1 MAAHKEY
8 GNRWAEIAK
17 KIPGRTENSIKNHW
31 NATKRKQNSKKKT
44 SNKNKVEHD
53 AKNEPSILQDY
64 INNQHLRNTTT
75 TTTTTTLPNTS
86 ITPSTSLSSES
97 SYTHIFQDVSNESC
111 SLLSI
116 LDDRSDHET
125 LMLMENQSQ
134 SHENSSNTDHLMMMA
149 ALQQGTANNFIS
161 SDTLICGLLNGD
173 MSQLIAPND
182 DDDMMNNYLA
192 GNVIN
197 STQQRKDMDLYE
209 MIVSLNY
216 HK

>member
-53 AKNEPSILQDY
+53 AKNQPSILQDY

-149 ALQQGTANNFIS
+149 ALQQGTSNNFIS